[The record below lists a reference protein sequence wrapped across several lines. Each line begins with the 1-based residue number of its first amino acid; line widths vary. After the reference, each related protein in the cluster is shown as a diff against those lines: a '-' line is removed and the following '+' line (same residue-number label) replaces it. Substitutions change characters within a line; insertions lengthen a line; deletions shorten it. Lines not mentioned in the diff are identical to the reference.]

1 MASSLTPP
9 AEFRS
14 NLIAKVKGTLRG
26 LMRIMT
32 ATPRPN
38 ERLMS
43 SISAI
48 AVSGMNAATRRLEVS
63 ASNVANILTTG
74 TLPATNGT
82 VAASAPQAYQP
93 LQLNQ
98 TASAT
103 GGTQTSV
110 TAATPSYV
118 AISDP
123 QAPFANRNG
132 LVAAPNVDI
141 SQEMFNQ
148 MIASYSFTANVA
160 VLKADDQMTKT
171 LLDTTA

>member
-1 MASSLTPP
+1 MSIVAAAPP
-9 AEFRS
+9 
-14 NLIAKVKGTLRG
+14 
-26 LMRIMT
+26 
-32 ATPRPN
+32 PN
-38 ERLMS
+38 VRLMS

-48 AVSGMNAATRRLEVS
+48 AVSGLNAATRRLEVS

-123 QAPFANRNG
+123 QAPFANQNG
-132 LVAAPNVDI
+132 LVAAPNVDL
-141 SQEMFNQ
+141 SQEAINQ
-148 MIASYSFTANVA
+148 IIASYSFSANAA
-160 VLKADDQMTKT
+160 VLKAADHMSKT